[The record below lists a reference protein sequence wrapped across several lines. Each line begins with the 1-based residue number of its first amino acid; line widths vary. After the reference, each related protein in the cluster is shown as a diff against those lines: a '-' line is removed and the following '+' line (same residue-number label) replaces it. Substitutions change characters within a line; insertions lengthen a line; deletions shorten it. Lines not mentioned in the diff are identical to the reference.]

1 MKILIKGIED
11 HGEKFIQEIDKDF
24 IPVFLKQLYQE
35 AITPESNNTL
45 QCDWIEMKLFA
56 LEQFACENDV
66 SLQPSTDTVF
76 KFVDKQLI
84 ITKALKKNP
93 KESYSKFYNLVSA
106 MNYGRVVQNKG
117 YKVDMNWTYS
127 EED

>member
-1 MKILIKGIED
+1 
-11 HGEKFIQEIDKDF
+11 
-24 IPVFLKQLYQE
+24 
-35 AITPESNNTL
+35 
-45 QCDWIEMKLFA
+45 MKLFA

-117 YKVDMNWTYS
+117 YKVDMNWTYT